1 MQPSIC
7 SFVCSVCFG
16 KISSGIRRPA
26 ELIRQRQTVT
36 LHTASSP
43 KMEDCESD
51 AFMLDDLQLAAELG
65 KTLLERNKELEGQI
79 KEYKF
84 KADEQEREIVHLRK
98 HINAMTEVN
107 DSRLK
112 VYEQLEVGIQDLERA
127 NQRLNVEKSRDKKQ
141 IKLLTAN
148 AEGLEARC
156 EELTQQLSDARQSL
170 STERRK
176 VDRYQQ
182 ERQNMKAA
190 EPPVCFN
197 TNSPITSDQELGFP
211 QLQAIALASPE
222 NLSLCNANLALSL
235 AEKSSMKSE
244 DSEELVRLLG
254 EMETIKRDFLTEQQR
269 CAELEEQLVSIIQ
282 ENQCLQGRLA
292 DNSANQEMMSMHEEL
307 SLLDDVRQGQ
317 MCSRCLRDINES
329 IHNLDEQSSV
339 APTEEIYEDD
349 ERSMLSESTSK
360 FSHSAIEDRFRKPGD
375 DPQLNAIESSNP
387 YRDLVEKYE
396 ALLEVQRTSIA
407 SKNLADAKKTN
418 DLIPPPPVLQQK
430 EETIV
435 SSSKESVV
443 TLNNAPIEFSE
454 AETSSS
460 GFSDGTGNKCTQ
472 TEERPSSFLCS
483 ISNGNDCKF
492 SIYDDVSPIE
502 SHFRNRPEHREL
514 FKEIFGVL
522 KKAAD
527 NNESEDKQ
535 GVEASATAASDI
547 PVPQVAIPTLKEES
561 PEDDTQSV
569 VSSIMSSQ
577 SIAISE
583 CVTKL
588 ERKTAKKHILS
599 VSSSL
604 NSASK
609 QGSVCEPSTMKPIE
623 ENGRVLTP
631 LKREPL
637 EYITIAVGIKKKN
650 RRKHRNQSSS
660 RDRVDL
666 IDSRD
671 NLSRNSPLAIRQQH
685 QHHMGQGSV
694 SAPLNRDFGRGFSR
708 RGNAPSSS
716 SSAFSGNWNGSP
728 MVIYNQNMNTPRTSR
743 GHNTVSQ
750 DLHKL
755 KKLDL
760 SYAEVLRRADP
771 PCDYVTPKLQH
782 SQRQQQQ
789 SNGST
794 SRKNR
799 QRRQ

>member
-1 MQPSIC
+1 
-7 SFVCSVCFG
+7 
-16 KISSGIRRPA
+16 
-26 ELIRQRQTVT
+26 
-36 LHTASSP
+36 
-43 KMEDCESD
+43 MEDCESD
-51 AFMLDDLQLAAELG
+51 VSQFMLDDLQLAAELG
-65 KTLLERNKELEGQI
+65 KTLLERNKELETQI

-141 IKLLTAN
+141 IKLLAAN

-156 EELTQQLSDARQSL
+156 EELAQQLSDARQSL
-170 STERRK
+170 NSERRK

-182 ERQNMKAA
+182 ERHNMKTA
-190 EPPVCFN
+190 EPPICFN
-197 TNSPITSDQELGFP
+197 TNSPITNDQEMGFP
-211 QLQAIALASPE
+211 QLQSIALASPE
-222 NLSLCNANLALSL
+222 NISLCNANLALSL
-235 AEKSSMKSE
+235 AEKTSLKSE
-244 DSEELVRLLG
+244 DSEELVKLLG

-269 CAELEEQLVSIIQ
+269 CAELEEQLVAIIQ
-282 ENQCLQGRLA
+282 ENQCLQGRMA
-292 DNSANQEMMSMHEEL
+292 DTSANQEMMSMHEEL

-375 DPQLNAIESSNP
+375 DLQLNAIESSNP

-407 SKNLADAKKTN
+407 SKNLADAKKTS
-418 DLIPPPPVLQQK
+418 DLNPAPALQPK
-430 EETIV
+430 EDTIV

-460 GFSDGTGNKCTQ
+460 GFSDGTGNKFTQ
-472 TEERPSSFLCS
+472 TDERPSSFLCS

-527 NNESEDKQ
+527 NNENEDKQ
-535 GVEASATAASDI
+535 GVEASGTAAADI
-547 PVPQVAIPTLKEES
+547 LVPQAAIPPLKEES
-561 PEDDTQSV
+561 PEDFIDDTQSV

-604 NSASK
+604 NTASK

-671 NLSRNSPLAIRQQH
+671 NVTRNSPLATRQQH

-694 SAPLNRDFGRGFSR
+694 SAPLNRDFGRGISR
-708 RGNAPSSS
+708 RGNAPSS

-771 PCDYVTPKLQH
+771 PCDYIPSKMQH
-782 SQRQQQQ
+782 SQRQQQ
-789 SNGST
+789 SNGSN

>member
-1 MQPSIC
+1 Q
-7 SFVCSVCFG
+7 
-16 KISSGIRRPA
+16 KK
-26 ELIRQRQTVT
+26 
-36 LHTASSP
+36 SSP

-51 AFMLDDLQLAAELG
+51 VSQFMLDDLQLAAELG
-65 KTLLERNKELEGQI
+65 KTLLERNKELETQI

-141 IKLLTAN
+141 IKLLAAN

-182 ERQNMKAA
+182 ERHNMKAA
-190 EPPVCFN
+190 EPPICFN
-197 TNSPITSDQELGFP
+197 ANSPIASDQDMGFP

-222 NLSLCNANLALSL
+222 NISLCNANLALSL
-235 AEKSSMKSE
+235 AEKSSLKSE
-244 DSEELVRLLG
+244 DSEELVKLLG
-254 EMETIKRDFLTEQQR
+254 EMETIKRDFLAEQQR
-269 CAELEEQLVSIIQ
+269 CAELEEQLVAIIQ

-292 DNSANQEMMSMHEEL
+292 DTSASQEMMSMHEEL

-375 DPQLNAIESSNP
+375 DLPLTAIESSNP

-407 SKNLADAKKTN
+407 SKNLADAKKTS
-418 DLIPPPPVLQQK
+418 DLNPHPPPALQQK
-430 EETIV
+430 EKDTIV

-472 TEERPSSFLCS
+472 TDERPSSFLCS

-527 NNESEDKQ
+527 NNENEDKQ
-535 GVEASATAASDI
+535 GVEASASAAAAADAA
-547 PVPQVAIPTLKEES
+547 VPQVAAIPPLKEES
-561 PEDDTQSV
+561 PEDFIDDTQSV

-604 NSASK
+604 NNASK

-671 NLSRNSPLAIRQQH
+671 NVARNSPLAVRQHH

-694 SAPLNRDFGRGFSR
+694 SAPLNRDFGRGISR

-716 SSAFSGNWNGSP
+716 SSAAFSGNWNGSP

-771 PCDYVTPKLQH
+771 PCDYIPPKMQH
-782 SQRQQQQ
+782 SQRQQQ
-789 SNGST
+789 SNNGSN

-799 QRRQ
+799 QR

>member
-1 MQPSIC
+1 E
-7 SFVCSVCFG
+7 
-16 KISSGIRRPA
+16 KK
-26 ELIRQRQTVT
+26 
-36 LHTASSP
+36 SSP

-51 AFMLDDLQLAAELG
+51 VSQFMLDDLQLAAELG
-65 KTLLERNKELEGQI
+65 KTLLERNKELETQI

-182 ERQNMKAA
+182 ERHNMKAA
-190 EPPVCFN
+190 EPPLSFS

-211 QLQAIALASPE
+211 QLQLQAIALASPE
-222 NLSLCNANLALSL
+222 NLSLCNANLAMSM
-235 AEKSSMKSE
+235 AEKTSSLKTE
-244 DSEELVRLLG
+244 DSEELVKLLG
-254 EMETIKRDFLTEQQR
+254 DMETIKRDFLAEQQR
-269 CAELEEQLVSIIQ
+269 CAELEEQLVAIIQ

-292 DNSANQEMMSMHEEL
+292 DTSASQEMMSMHEEL

-329 IHNLDEQSSV
+329 INNLDEQSSV

-375 DPQLNAIESSNP
+375 DLIPLTAIESSNP

-407 SKNLADAKKTN
+407 SKNLADAKKTS
-418 DLIPPPPVLQQK
+418 VLNPTPALQQQK
-430 EETIV
+430 EKDTIV

-472 TEERPSSFLCS
+472 TDERPSSFLCS

-527 NNESEDKQ
+527 NNEQEDKQ
-535 GVEASATAASDI
+535 GGEASTTAAATAAADI
-547 PVPQVAIPTLKEES
+547 PVPPLKEES
-561 PEDDTQSV
+561 PEDFIDDTQSV

-604 NSASK
+604 NAASK

-671 NLSRNSPLAIRQQH
+671 NVTRNSPLAIRQQQQH

-694 SAPLNRDFGRGFSR
+694 SAPINRDFGRGISR
-708 RGNAPSSS
+708 RGNAPS
-716 SSAFSGNWNGSP
+716 FSGNWNGSP

-760 SYAEVLRRADP
+760 SYAEVLRRADAP
-771 PCDYVTPKLQH
+771 PCDYITPKVQQH
-782 SQRQQQQ
+782 SQQRQQPGSG
-789 SNGST
+789 SNGT
-794 SRKNR
+794 RKNR

>member
-1 MQPSIC
+1 
-7 SFVCSVCFG
+7 
-16 KISSGIRRPA
+16 
-26 ELIRQRQTVT
+26 
-36 LHTASSP
+36 SSP

-51 AFMLDDLQLAAELG
+51 VSQFMLDDLQLAAELG
-65 KTLLERNKELEGQI
+65 KTLLERNKELETQI
-79 KEYKF
+79 KEYKC

-141 IKLLTAN
+141 IKLLAAN

-182 ERQNMKAA
+182 ERHNIKAA
-190 EPPVCFN
+190 EPPICFS
-197 TNSPITSDQELGFP
+197 THSPITSDQEMGLP
-211 QLQAIALASPE
+211 QLQSIAMATMASPE
-222 NLSLCNANLALSL
+222 NISLCNANLALSL
-235 AEKSSMKSE
+235 AEKTSLKSE
-244 DSEELVRLLG
+244 DSEELVNLLG

-269 CAELEEQLVSIIQ
+269 CAELEEQLVAIIQ

-292 DNSANQEMMSMHEEL
+292 DTSANQEMMSMHEEL

-349 ERSMLSESTSK
+349 ERSMLSETTSK

-375 DPQLNAIESSNP
+375 DLPLNAIESSNP

-407 SKNLADAKKTN
+407 SKNLADAKKTSDSN
-418 DLIPPPPVLQQK
+418 PPPALLPK
-430 EETIV
+430 EDTIV

-472 TEERPSSFLCS
+472 TDERPSSFLCS

-527 NNESEDKQ
+527 NNENEDKQ
-535 GVEASATAASDI
+535 AAEASATAAADAL
-547 PVPQVAIPTLKEES
+547 VPQVAIPPLKEES
-561 PEDDTQSV
+561 PEDFIDDTQSV

-604 NSASK
+604 NTASK

-671 NLSRNSPLAIRQQH
+671 NVTRNSPLAIRQQH

-694 SAPLNRDFGRGFSR
+694 SAPINRDFGRGISR

-716 SSAFSGNWNGSP
+716 SSTFSGNWNGSP

-771 PCDYVTPKLQH
+771 PCDYIPSKMQH
-782 SQRQQQQ
+782 SQRQQQ
-789 SNGST
+789 SNGSN

-799 QRRQ
+799 QR